1 MVHIYNRIL
10 FNHKN
15 NEIMTFT
22 ATLVVQPPVGTTGD
36 YILSEVNKEEKENYH
51 MIKFI
56 CGI

>member
-1 MVHIYNRIL
+1 
-10 FNHKN
+10 
-15 NEIMTFT
+15 MTFA

-36 YILSEVNKEEKENYH
+36 YILREVNKEEKENYH

>member
-1 MVHIYNRIL
+1 
-10 FNHKN
+10 
-15 NEIMTFT
+15 MTFA

-56 CGI
+56 CGIYK